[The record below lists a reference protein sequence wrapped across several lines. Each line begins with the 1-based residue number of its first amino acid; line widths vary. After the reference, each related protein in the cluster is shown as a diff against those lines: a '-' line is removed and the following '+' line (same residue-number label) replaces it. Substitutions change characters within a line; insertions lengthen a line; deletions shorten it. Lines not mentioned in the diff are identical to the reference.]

1 MKLKN
6 LAGMILVGAVLTGGG
21 AAFAADNQADW
32 TTTLSVKLQLLE
44 KLGTD
49 SLHVDVDSV
58 AGDLTLTGTVNK
70 RETRELAEAI
80 AKSVPSVKGVKN
92 DILLAASEA
101 NPSKTSVAAGETEAE
116 LKDAAALH
124 QDPPGAG
131 RADGLGRL
139 RDRHR
144 GRRRRGHPRV
154 RARSSSRPAAPRPA
168 RSSRGSMA

>member
-6 LAGMILVGAVLTGGG
+6 LAGMILVGAVLTGGS
-21 AAFAADNQADW
+21 AVLAADNQADW

-49 SLHVDVDSV
+49 SLHVDVDTV

-70 RETRELAEAI
+70 RETRELAETI

-116 LKDAAALH
+116 RRAQREHDRALGLVPFAVKLPH
-124 QDPPGAG
+124 DLVRQMQAQAQSSGA
-131 RADGLGRL
+131 RLDDLVAEWLRKGLAG
-139 RDRHR
+139 
-144 GRRRRGHPRV
+144 
-154 RARSSSRPAAPRPA
+154 
-168 RSSRGSMA
+168 